1 MELDVVELSRLQFA
15 MTAMYHFLFVPL
27 TLGLSIIVA
36 IMETVYVMTGR
47 PIWRQM
53 TKFWGTLF
61 GINFVLGVA
70 TGITMEF
77 QFGMN
82 WSYYSHDV
90 GDIFGAPLAIEGLM
104 AFFLEA
110 TFVGL
115 FFFGWD
121 KLSRVQHLVVA
132 WLVALG
138 SNFSALWI
146 LIANGWMQNP
156 VGAEFNPDTMRMEMT
171 SFYEVLFNEV
181 AQAKFVHT
189 VSAGYVTAACF
200 VLGVSAWYLLKN
212 RHVELARRSI
222 AVAASF
228 GLASA
233 LSVVVLGDES
243 GYSASHTQRMKLAA
257 IEAMWDTHDAPA
269 PFTVAGLPDQEAR
282 ETHYALEIPWAMG
295 LSGTRSLTEE
305 IPGINALVEE
315 AETRVRSG
323 IIAYEALQAI
333 RSQRAATP
341 PEIRETFEAHSADLG
356 FAYLLLRYVEDPRT
370 ATPEQI
376 EQAAVDTI
384 PTVWPLFWAFRIM
397 VGLGVGFIFL
407 MGYFFY
413 RSSFKRQDYPR
424 WALWTAVLAIPTPWI
439 AAEMGWFVA
448 EYGRQP
454 WTVDG
459 VLPTALS
466 ASHLSVADLLITLAG
481 FMLFYSVLFVVEIG
495 LMLKYIRKGPFQDVE
510 ETESWEVRH
519 EHRLRTHDGQG
530 PFAPAGVRAASSLD
544 NPISH
549 PSSTPAE

>member
-1 MELDVVELSRLQFA
+1 MEFGIVELSRLQFA

-36 IMETVYVMTGR
+36 IMETVYVMTNR

-82 WSYYSHDV
+82 WSYYSHYV

-121 KLSRVQHLVVA
+121 KLSKVAHLTVA
-132 WLVALG
+132 WLVAIG

-156 VGAEFNPDTMRMEMT
+156 VGAEFNPQTMRMEMT
-171 SFYEVLFNEV
+171 DFFAVLFNEV

-189 VSAGYVTAACF
+189 VSAGYVTAAVF
-200 VLGVSAWYLLKN
+200 VIGVSAWYLLKN

-222 AVAASF
+222 TVAAAF

-233 LSVVVLGDES
+233 FSVVLLGDES
-243 GYSASHTQRMKLAA
+243 GYSATHSQKMKLAA
-257 IEAMWDTHDAPA
+257 IEAMWETHEAPA
-269 PFTVAGLPDQEAR
+269 PFNLIGFPDQEAR
-282 ETHYALEIPWAMG
+282 ETHYAIEIPWAMG
-295 LSGTRSLTEE
+295 LIGTRSLTTE
-305 IPGINALVEE
+305 IPGINDLVAQ
-315 AETRVRSG
+315 AEDRIRSG
-323 IIAYEALQAI
+323 IIAYDALMH
-333 RSQRAATP
+333 
-341 PEIRETFEAHSADLG
+341 IREMRDAADPAIMATFEDHSADLG
-356 FAYLLLRYVEDPRT
+356 FAFLLKKYVDDPRT
-370 ATPEQI
+370 ATEAQI
-376 EQAAVDTI
+376 VAASNDTV

-397 VGLGVGFIFL
+397 VALGFGFIAT
-407 MGYFFY
+407 MAYFFW
-413 RSSFKRQDYPR
+413 RSSFRGMNYPR
-424 WALWTAVLAIPTPWI
+424 PALWLAVVMIPAPWI

-448 EYGRQP
+448 EFGRQP

-459 VLPTALS
+459 VLPTAMSVSALS
-466 ASHLSVADLLITLAG
+466 MTEVALTLAG
-481 FMLFYSVLFVVEIG
+481 FVLFYTVLFIIEMG
-495 LMLKYIRKGPFQDVE
+495 LMVKYIRKGPFQDVA
-510 ETESWEVRH
+510 ETDAWVLRH
-519 EHRLRTHDGQG
+519 NDRL
-530 PFAPAGVRAASSLD
+530 AGRRNADAIAQPDLQ
-544 NPISH
+544 
-549 PSSTPAE
+549 PAE

>member
-1 MELDVVELSRLQFA
+1 MEIGLVELSRLQFA

-27 TLGLSIIVA
+27 TLGLSVLVA

-82 WSYYSHDV
+82 WSYYSHYV

-121 KLSRVQHLVVA
+121 KLTRVQHMVVT
-132 WLVALG
+132 WLVAIG

-171 SFYEVLFNEV
+171 SFFEVVFNEV

-189 VSAGYVTAACF
+189 VSAGYVTASIF
-200 VLGVSAWYLLKN
+200 VLGVAALYLLQG
-212 RHVELARRSI
+212 RHKDLARRSI
-222 AVAASF
+222 AVASAF

-233 LSVVVLGDES
+233 MSVVVLGDES
-243 GYSASHTQRMKLAA
+243 GYSASHTQKMKLAA
-257 IEAMWDTHDAPA
+257 IEAMWETHDAPA
-269 PFTVAGLPDQEAR
+269 PFTAIGFPDKEAR
-282 ETHYALEIPWAMG
+282 ETHYAIEIPWAMG
-295 LSGTRSLTEE
+295 LIGTRSLTKE
-305 IPGINALVEE
+305 IPGINDLVAE
-315 AETRVRSG
+315 AEVKIKDG
-323 IIAYEALQAI
+323 LIAYDALMTI
-333 RSQRAATP
+333 RADRENVSQEVRD
-341 PEIRETFEAHSADLG
+341 RFEAHSENLG
-356 FAYLLLRYVEDPRT
+356 FAMLLKPYVDDPRD
-370 ATPEQI
+370 ATDDQI
-376 EQAAVDTI
+376 AQAADDTI
-384 PTVWPLFWAFRIM
+384 PGVASLFWAFRLM
-397 VGLGVGFIFL
+397 VALGFSFIGV
-407 MGYFFY
+407 MIFFFI
-413 RSSFKRQDYPR
+413 RASFYQMQFPR
-424 WALWTAVLAIPTPWI
+424 WSLYAAVAIIPTPWI
-439 AAEMGWFVA
+439 AAELGWFVA
-448 EYGRQP
+448 EFGRQP

-466 ASHLSVADLLITLAG
+466 ASHLSIADLVITLAG
-481 FMLFYSVLFVVEIG
+481 FVTFYSVLFVIEMG
-495 LMLKYIRKGPFQDVE
+495 LMVKYIRKGPYQDVA
-510 ETESWEVRH
+510 ETDQWQQRH
-519 EHRLRTHDGQG
+519 EARLQNST
-530 PFAPAGVRAASSLD
+530 SSE
-544 NPISH
+544 IK
-549 PSSTPAE
+549 TPAE

>member
-1 MELDVVELSRLQFA
+1 MEIGVVELSRLQFA

-27 TLGLSIIVA
+27 TLGLSVIVA

-82 WSYYSHDV
+82 WSYYSHYV
-90 GDIFGAPLAIEGLM
+90 GDIFGAPLAIEGMM

-121 KLSRVQHLVVA
+121 KLSKVQHMVVA
-132 WLVALG
+132 WLVAAG

-156 VGAEFNPDTMRMEMT
+156 VGAEFNPATMRMEMT
-171 SFYEVLFNEV
+171 SFFDVMFNPV

-189 VSAGYVTAACF
+189 VSAGYVTAAIF
-200 VLGVSAWYLLKN
+200 VLGVSAWYLLKE

-243 GYSASHTQRMKLAA
+243 GYTAGESQKMKLAA
-257 IEAMWDTHDAPA
+257 IEAMWETEPAPA
-269 PFTVAGLPDQEAR
+269 SFTVFGIPDQENR
-282 ETHYALEIPWAMG
+282 ETKYAVHIPWVMG
-295 LSGTRSLTEE
+295 LIGTRSLTEE
-305 IPGINALVEE
+305 IAGINELEQE
-315 AETRVRSG
+315 NAEKIRSG
-323 IIAYEALQAI
+323 IIAYDALMTI
-333 RSQRAATP
+333 REQRDATP
-341 PEIRETFEAHSADLG
+341 PEVKQTFEAHGKDLG
-356 FAYLLLRYVEDPRT
+356 HALLLKRYVDDPRE
-370 ATPEQI
+370 ASDAQI
-376 EQAAVDTI
+376 AQAAADTV
-384 PTVWPLFWAFRIM
+384 PNVWPLFWAFRIM
-397 VGLGVGFIFL
+397 VGLGFAFIGV
-407 MGYFFY
+407 MIYFFY
-413 RSSFKRQDYPR
+413 RANFKQMRFPR
-424 WALWTAVLAIPTPWI
+424 PALWLAIWIIPTPWI
-439 AAEMGWFVA
+439 AAEMGWLVA

-466 ASHLSVADLLITLAG
+466 VSHLSVGDLLVTLAG
-481 FMLFYSVLFVVEIG
+481 FMIFYTVLFVVEIG
-495 LMLKYIRKGPFQDVE
+495 LMLKYIRKGPTEDVD
-510 ETESWEVRH
+510 ETSEWTARH
-519 EHRLRTHDGQG
+519 LRRLRSPGDE
-530 PFAPAGVRAASSLD
+530 PAAAPV
-544 NPISH
+544 
-549 PSSTPAE
+549 PAE

>member
-1 MELDVVELSRLQFA
+1 MEIGIVELSRLQFA

-27 TLGLSIIVA
+27 TLGLSILVA
-36 IMETVYVMTGR
+36 IMETVYVMTNR

-82 WSYYSHDV
+82 WSYYSHYV

-121 KLSRVQHLVVA
+121 RMSKVAHLMVA

-156 VGAEFNPDTMRMEMT
+156 VGAVFNPQTMRMEMT
-171 SFYEVLFNEV
+171 DFYAVLFNEV

-189 VSAGYVTAACF
+189 VSAGYVTAAVF
-200 VLGVSAWYLLKN
+200 VIGVSAWYLLKN
-212 RHVELARRSI
+212 RHIELARRSI
-222 AVAASF
+222 TVAAAF

-243 GYSASHTQRMKLAA
+243 GYSATHSQKMKLAA
-257 IEAMWDTHDAPA
+257 IEGMWHTEPAPA
-269 PFTVAGLPDQEAR
+269 SFTLFGFPDQEAR
-282 ETHYALEIPWAMG
+282 TTHYALHVPGVMG
-295 LSGTRSLTEE
+295 LIGTRSLTKE
-305 IPGINALVEE
+305 IPGISELVAQ
-315 AETRVRSG
+315 AEKRIRSG
-323 IIAYEALQAI
+323 LEAYDALIHIREARA
-333 RSQRAATP
+333 AATP
-341 PEIRETFEAHSADLG
+341 AMTAKFEEHSADLG
-356 FAYLLLRYVEDPRT
+356 FAFLLRKYVDDPRT
-370 ATPEQI
+370 ATDEQI
-376 EQAAVDTI
+376 KMAANDTV
-384 PTVWPLFWAFRIM
+384 PTVWPLFWAFRVM
-397 VGLGVGFIFL
+397 VALGFAFIAT
-407 MGYFFY
+407 MAYFFW
-413 RSSFKRQDYPR
+413 RASFRQMRYPR
-424 WALWTAVLAIPTPWI
+424 WALYLAVAMIPTPWI

-448 EYGRQP
+448 EFGRQP

-459 VLPTALS
+459 VLPTAMSVSALS
-466 ASHLSVADLLITLAG
+466 ITEVAMTLAG
-481 FMLFYSVLFVVEIG
+481 FILFYTVLFIIEMG
-495 LMLKYIRKGPFQDVE
+495 LMVKYIRKGPFQDVE
-510 ETESWEVRH
+510 ETEAWVARH
-519 EHRLRTHDGQG
+519 QSRLSGGRDGGLLIQ
-530 PFAPAGVRAASSLD
+530 PDAV
-544 NPISH
+544 
-549 PSSTPAE
+549 PAE